1 MSRELAG
8 EYIGRT
14 DRNAD
19 AKALARLSRALD
31 DASTAIEN
39 LSISARTALVR
50 ATMKLQEDECR
61 APLPAT
67 LMLIRQDL
75 AKAFSEIEQHIADK
89 GEPPTRAGLVAAA
102 VVSECRK
109 VWEARSGKPAPKSV
123 RDDRDAGEPTDF
135 TLFMREIFRAFD
147 ITSRVDSALRTWRNV
162 SSKDAISP

>member
-61 APLPAT
+61 APLPDT
-67 LMLIRQDL
+67 L
-75 AKAFSEIEQHIADK
+75 A
-89 GEPPTRAGLVAAA
+89 
-102 VVSECRK
+102 
-109 VWEARSGKPAPKSV
+109 PAWQV
-123 RDDRDAGEPTDF
+123 YD
-135 TLFMREIFRAFD
+135 
-147 ITSRVDSALRTWRNV
+147 LRTWSLSGYRGRV
-162 SSKDAISP
+162 DQKPRGRMSSRSGS